1 MLAKGEHECND
12 VSAKKPV
19 WYYNNKGIRRRKINQ
34 LIRNSLSTEYEK
46 DLSTDE
52 NHMKKLL
59 DLFIS
64 YDFTKKEIQKMLYN
78 KPRVLQVSKNKL
90 QNRFRSFIRLG
101 IPKDVVKEMVMECPS
116 LLLLDDQIT
125 IQSRL
130 NNLQGLPLFPRL
142 DQNKSIYLAQKAPQL
157 LLFSERAELYA
168 KVKNLLQLGFNQQQ
182 LYELVMK
189 HPALLTYS
197 SDAVSQ
203 KINYVTEKMEGRLAL
218 FTKFPRVFS
227 ASLQRIKERH
237 LFLVEEGY
245 MRKTTYISE
254 NKLRSI
260 VLTTDNDFVY
270 RVTKTKMKDF
280 REFQKLVRTNAIDDN
295 EEEKSENF
303 GDVETYH
310 DTEDESV
317 NEETDV
323 VI

>member
-1 MLAKGEHECND
+1 MRD
-12 VSAKKPV
+12 V
-19 WYYNNKGIRRRKINQ
+19 I
-34 LIRNSLSTEYEK
+34 
-46 DLSTDE
+46 
-52 NHMKKLL
+52 
-59 DLFIS
+59 FIK
-64 YDFTKKEIQKMLYN
+64 F
-78 KPRVLQVSKNKL
+78 
-90 QNRFRSFIRLG
+90 F
-101 IPKDVVKEMVMECPS
+101 
-116 LLLLDDQIT
+116 
-125 IQSRL
+125 
-130 NNLQGLPLFPRL
+130 
-142 DQNKSIYLAQKAPQL
+142 
-157 LLFSERAELYA
+157 LLFQ
-168 KVKNLLQLGFNQQQ
+168 V
-182 LYELVMK
+182 
-189 HPALLTYS
+189 
-197 SDAVSQ
+197 
-203 KINYVTEKMEGRLAL
+203 NYVTEKMEGRLAL